1 MEIEE
6 FTKTLNNRTIPLHE
20 MKPVVLGLYCY
31 RQMSDKLE
39 YYMNKVLL
47 KREYSEELYHDGLW
61 VELKA
66 DQNGECIEENIKIS
80 DDLRIEFRDINQAKY
95 SEEYRKIK
103 IFTDN
108 YLQYFIEPEY
118 LFSELMFK
126 LMRGQDIYADLIKA
140 FENISEVLVEYTML
154 FNAAEEENESLDKLN
169 IFQNMNLKIFEDNK
183 GILNDLVLNIGELD
197 FDMENNSVL
206 IANYEYLNNFFAN
219 NIKSTENY
227 TVPSISKLM
236 AKIVAP
242 TLAKYDR
249 VYDPTFGIGTTF
261 IEVLKETRNLSE
273 NKLPTLSTY
282 NAATAIRDELFLNAN
297 EINQSVYNEAIMNMI
312 IHNVPFYDFDISNT
326 NTIEH
331 PKKYNYKFDV
341 ITADLP
347 LGLKYPG
354 NMERLSEDPRFKDYG
369 KLSKRNTD
377 FLFILDMIYNLSED
391 GIIVTTVGPQSL
403 FTEGPEL
410 NTRKQL
416 IENNY
421 IDTVIKLPPVL
432 YNTSI
437 EPNILIM
444 KKKRDTIDILFI
456 DASKEF
462 VREGRVNE
470 LKENNIEKIIETY
483 KNRTEIEEF
492 SYIASLEELRE
503 NSYNLT
509 TKMYMDTYEKMEINI
524 EEIKEE
530 YEKVIQ
536 DREENYE
543 KLSEFFKDKENI
555 FGFGRW
561 YHEIYYQRV

>member
-108 YLQYFIEPEY
+108 YLHYFIEPEY

-140 FENISEVLVEYTML
+140 FENISEVLVEYTVI
-154 FNAAEEENESLDKLN
+154 FNAGEEENESLDKLN

-183 GILNDLVLNIGELD
+183 GILNDLILNIGELD
-197 FDMENNSVL
+197 FDMEDNSML
-206 IANYEYLNNFFAN
+206 IANYEYLNNFFAY

-282 NAATAIRDELFLNAN
+282 NAATAIHDELFLNAN

-347 LGLKYPG
+347 LGLKYQG
-354 NMERLSEDPRFKDYG
+354 NMDRFSEDLRFKDYG

-377 FLFILDMIYNLSED
+377 YLFILDMIYNLSED
-391 GIIVTTVGPQSL
+391 GIIVTTVGPQTL

-421 IDTVIKLPPVL
+421 IDTVIKLPSVL
-432 YNTSI
+432 YNRSI
-437 EPNILIM
+437 EPNILVM
-444 KKKRDTIDILFI
+444 KKKRDTNDILFI
-456 DASKEF
+456 DASREF
-462 VREGRVNE
+462 IRNGRVNE
-470 LKENNIEKIIETY
+470 LNENNIEKIIETF
-483 KNRTEIEEF
+483 KNRREIEEF
-492 SYIASLEELRE
+492 SYIAPLEELRE

-509 TKMYMDTYEKMEINI
+509 TKMYVDTYEKMEINI

-530 YEKVIQ
+530 YEKVLQ

-555 FGFGRW
+555 FGFGR
-561 YHEIYYQRV
+561 